1 MDSSPRT
8 AFLASLLLLA
18 SCFEGSAAAQARA
31 ATPDSP
37 AAIARV
43 RILVNQESP
52 AVEITADRP
61 ITPMITKLDGP
72 PRLMVDLP
80 NALMSVEN
88 KQIDVQSDRLSSVHL
103 EQFRRVPP
111 TVRVILTLLKASD
124 YTTSDVGNVL
134 TVRVMAPVEPGAASG
149 TTPASAVANPM
160 TITRG
165 VMPASTQTA
174 PQLTGAVMYAGRAV
188 ATGSSVTAGS
198 DTAVLRFG
206 RGGEVHV
213 CPGTTVSVTTSPS
226 GHDVMLGMSTG
237 GLETQYS
244 LDSGSDSILT
254 PDFRI
259 LLAGPGDFHFAFG
272 ADSRGDTCVKALP
285 GNTGPLTITEL
296 MGDGTYHVNPN
307 EQVMFHSGHLARAD
321 SNLPPVCGCPPAAE
335 PVMRAALAPPP
346 AVSDQASKQ
355 GLHLAPEQSPAANA
369 PAPSPQSPSLPSQVT
384 VSMEKPAAPPA
395 SGSANNVHVQVEAPF
410 VFRANDQPSGAPV
423 TPAPVQEAARLP
435 LTYSRPPEQLE
446 TMVAPPSHPARK
458 AAEHKPSKGFF
469 GKVKGFF
476 SSIFH

>member
-1 MDSSPRT
+1 MDSLPRT
-8 AFLASLLLLA
+8 GFLVFSLLVG
-18 SCFEGSAAAQARA
+18 SCFPGLAAAQNVPHASPA
-31 ATPDSP
+31 QAGSP

-43 RILVNQESP
+43 RILVNQDSP

-72 PRLMVDLP
+72 PRLMIDLP
-80 NALMSVEN
+80 NALMSVDS
-88 KQIDVQSDRLSSVHL
+88 KQIDVQSDRLGSVHL
-103 EQFRRVPP
+103 EQYRRIPP
-111 TVRVILTLLKASD
+111 TVRVILNLLKPSD
-124 YTTSDVGNVL
+124 YTSSDVGNVL
-134 TVRVMAPVEPGAASG
+134 TVRVMGPVEPGVS
-149 TTPASAVANPM
+149 PAANPM

-165 VMPASTQTA
+165 VMPASVPGSSQ
-174 PQLTGAVMYAGRAV
+174 PSGAIMYAGRAV

-198 DTAVLRFG
+198 DTAVLRLG

-272 ADSRGDTCVKALP
+272 ADSRGNTCVKALP

-296 MGDGTYHVNPN
+296 MGDGTYHVNPD

-321 SNLPPVCGCPPAAE
+321 SALPPTCGCPPAE
-335 PVMRAALAPPP
+335 IPVMRAAVSPPP
-346 AVSDQASKQ
+346 AVTDQAEKQ
-355 GLHLAPEQSPAANA
+355 GLHVAPEQA
-369 PAPSPQSPSLPSQVT
+369 PASSTPVPSPESAPLPSQVT
-384 VSMEKPAAPPA
+384 VSVDKPGNATAP
-395 SGSANNVHVQVEAPF
+395 ANANDVRVQVEAPF
-410 VFRANDQPSGAPV
+410 VFRANEQPGAAPV
-423 TPAPVQEAARLP
+423 TPPPIQEAARLP
-435 LTYSRPPEQLE
+435 LTYSKPPEQLE
-446 TMVAPPSHPARK
+446 TMVAPPSLPSRK
-458 AAEHKPSKGFF
+458 AGAHKPGKGFF
-469 GKVKGFF
+469 GKIKGFF